1 MYSSLLINYDKWYVL
16 RQSYI
21 SNKYREVLFLNS
33 LRFKMPVIVL
43 LGVVPPMLGAI
54 FFSIHLA
61 EEKLQQEA
69 DKNLAVKAKILANT
83 VSWWNQM
90 NVLTLKQISQQSD
103 IVSMDGERQKPVLKN
118 LVQTNKN
125 LYLASTTDLNGLNVA
140 RSDESKPMQY
150 EDRPWF
156 LGARAGKDIT
166 YQILISR
173 TIKKPAVCMGSP
185 IRQKPSE
192 IAGVMMLCTEL
203 SALAE
208 QIGELQFGKSGYALV
223 VDRTGKVLAHP
234 NSSFLSG
241 TELKDFSQHPPVT
254 NILEG
259 RGGPFSFK
267 DEQGIDWT
275 SYGIS
280 LENGWKVT
288 IIQKKVE
295 VLEDEQEFRTVAY
308 LVALVALIAVIGL
321 TWLSANHLIR
331 PISQLTTAAKAIANG
346 QLDRRVEIER
356 QDELGSLATS
366 FNQMA
371 KRLKT
376 SFKELE
382 HRVRNRTAELSKAKE
397 AAEDA
402 NQTKDRFLARISHE
416 LRSPL
421 NSIISYATILQEQ
434 AELTPYQAKGLR
446 VVKESG
452 VHLLTLIEDL
462 LDFSKV
468 KVSKIELHPT
478 YLNLQSFLDG
488 IVGMVE
494 MWAQEKQVMFECETM
509 GNLDTAIWVDEKRL
523 RQVLINLLSNAIK
536 FTEQGKVTLR
546 VTVLNQTEEVSS
558 TTPFPQQKLRFLVI
572 DTGIGISPEH
582 LEKIFQPFE
591 QVGLSEQAA
600 QGTGLGLAISKQ
612 LVEIMGSQLKVK
624 SQIGIGSTFWFDL
637 SLPKAHILPEAQEN
651 GTVKALSP
659 SGRRGKI
666 LIVDDKEEN
675 HFTLLSILNPL
686 GFEIVC
692 AINGKQALEIAP
704 SVRPDLILLDLFM
717 PVKTGFTLVREL
729 RKIPEFDT
737 IPIIL
742 ISASSYE
749 VVKKASHNLGCEGFL
764 TKPIDEGKLLDLL
777 KEYGMLTKNTTF

>member
-1 MYSSLLINYDKWYVL
+1 MCFQLFTIIWYVL

-33 LRFKMPVIVL
+33 LRFKMPLVVL

-54 FFSIHLA
+54 FFASYRADLR
-61 EEKLQQEA
+61 LRQEA
-69 DKNLAVKAKILANT
+69 QENIAFKAKILANG
-83 VSWWNQM
+83 VSWWNEM
-90 NVLTLKQISQQSD
+90 NVLTLKQMSQQSD
-103 IVSMDGERQKPVLKN
+103 IVSMAPERQKPGLKN
-118 LVQTNKN
+118 LVKTHNN
-125 LYLASTTDLNGLNVA
+125 LYLASTTDRNGWNVA
-140 RSDESKPMQY
+140 RSDDGKSIY
-150 EDRPWF
+150 YGDRPWF

-166 YQILISR
+166 YQSIISR
-173 TIKKPAVCMGSP
+173 TIMKPAVCMGAP
-185 IRQKPSE
+185 IRPKPSE

-203 SALAE
+203 SALAK
-208 QIGELQFGKSGYALV
+208 QIGELQFGKTGYAILV
-223 VDRTGKVLAHP
+223 DQTGKVLAHP
-234 NSSFLSG
+234 NSAFLSG
-241 TELKDFSQHPPVT
+241 TELKDLSKYPPVT

-259 RGGPFSFK
+259 RGGLFSFK
-267 DEQGIDWT
+267 NEEGIDWV

-280 LENGWKVT
+280 LENGWKVA
-288 IIQKKVE
+288 IIQQE
-295 VLEDEQEFRTVAY
+295 AEFLQNEQEFLSLAY

-321 TWLSANHLIR
+321 TGLLANHLIR

-376 SFKELE
+376 SFRELE
-382 HRVRNRTAELSKAKE
+382 YRVRKRTAELSKAKE
-397 AAEDA
+397 AAEHA

-434 AELTPYQAKGLR
+434 SELTPYQAKGLR

-452 VHLLTLIEDL
+452 VHLLTLIEDI
-462 LDFSKV
+462 LDFSKI

-478 YLNLQSFLDG
+478 YLNWQSFLDG
-488 IVGMVE
+488 ITGMVE
-494 MWAQEKQVMFECETM
+494 TWAQEKQIMFECEIR
-509 GNLDTAIWVDEKRL
+509 GNVATAIWADEKRL

-546 VTVLNQTEEVSS
+546 ITVLNETEGVSP

-572 DTGIGISPEH
+572 DTGIGISPEN

-600 QGTGLGLAISKQ
+600 EGTGLGLAISKQ
-612 LVEIMGSQLKVK
+612 LVEIMGGQLKVK

-637 SLPKAHILPEAQEN
+637 SLPMAHILPKAQEN

-659 SGRRGKI
+659 SGRKGKI

-675 HFTLLSILNPL
+675 HFALLNILNPF

-692 AINGKQALEIAP
+692 ATNGKQALEVAP

-764 TKPIDEGKLLDLL
+764 TKPIDEEKLFNLL
-777 KEYGMLTKNTTF
+777 KEYGMLPEHTNS